1 MTAVF
6 FRLIPRILFEPVA
19 VAAVL
24 GIITALIYSWKK
36 RNNLFW
42 FVACSVV
49 FMIGWR
55 LVIHIISSRY
65 ASILIYPAIIFGVY
79 FCFQLEDILKLV
91 PKVPEKV
98 RRIVPWLFIIGL
110 SIACIVKILHVN
122 PYADYIPYNCAV
134 VKQDAVKFANP
145 VILAEPDNKRRY
157 QYYSGLK
164 VIPLEEL
171 ESGAVDETRMR
182 MLLPYHGKK
191 FDAVYVFVD
200 ERSGDLPL
208 TSTVFAFADGEC
220 RLLSWQDHNRRKKKQ
235 LRVYRYLPPPAEA
248 GKKQ

>member
-1 MTAVF
+1 M
-6 FRLIPRILFEPVA
+6 
-19 VAAVL
+19 
-24 GIITALIYSWKK
+24 
-36 RNNLFW
+36 
-42 FVACSVV
+42 
-49 FMIGWR
+49 
-55 LVIHIISSRY
+55 
-65 ASILIYPAIIFGVY
+65 
-79 FCFQLEDILKLV
+79 
-91 PKVPEKV
+91 
-98 RRIVPWLFIIGL
+98 
-110 SIACIVKILHVN
+110 KILHVN

-220 RLLSWQDHNRRKKKQ
+220 RLLSWQYHNRRKKKQ

>member
-65 ASILIYPAIIFGVY
+65 ASILIYPAIIFA
-79 FCFQLEDILKLV
+79 FN
-91 PKVPEKV
+91 
-98 RRIVPWLFIIGL
+98 W
-110 SIACIVKILHVN
+110 KI
-122 PYADYIPYNCAV
+122 
-134 VKQDAVKFANP
+134 
-145 VILAEPDNKRRY
+145 
-157 QYYSGLK
+157 S
-164 VIPLEEL
+164 
-171 ESGAVDETRMR
+171 
-182 MLLPYHGKK
+182 
-191 FDAVYVFVD
+191 
-200 ERSGDLPL
+200 
-208 TSTVFAFADGEC
+208 
-220 RLLSWQDHNRRKKKQ
+220 
-235 LRVYRYLPPPAEA
+235 
-248 GKKQ
+248 